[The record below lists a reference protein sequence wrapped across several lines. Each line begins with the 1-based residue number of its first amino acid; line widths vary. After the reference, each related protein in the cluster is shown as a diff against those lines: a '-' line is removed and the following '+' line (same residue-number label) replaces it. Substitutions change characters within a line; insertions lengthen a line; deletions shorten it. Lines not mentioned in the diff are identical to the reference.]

1 MLLELYRDWGAENL
15 FSSATRD
22 PTEKED
28 ERDLM
33 ATGGSA
39 MFGANGSARKKENV
53 WRRAA
58 RLPVTKSGVR
68 EALAR
73 IGGDGGDQ
81 GAGSTM

>member
-1 MLLELYRDWGAENL
+1 M

-22 PTEKED
+22 PIEKVED
-28 ERDLM
+28 GKAV
-33 ATGGSA
+33 ATGDFA
-39 MFGANGSARKKENV
+39 MFAANGSAKKKENV

-73 IGGDGGDQ
+73 IGGDGEDQ
-81 GAGSTM
+81 GAGDTT